1 MLESQNDVI
10 SRLIWLVSVLGA
22 AAVMVGPITPWFGV
36 VEALGLGACLV
47 ATTAL
52 WLRFVR
58 R

>member
-1 MLESQNDVI
+1 
-10 SRLIWLVSVLGA
+10 VLGA
-22 AAVMVGPITPWFGV
+22 AAVMVGPITPWFGPM
-36 VEALGLGACLV
+36 EALGLGTCLV

>member
-1 MLESQNDVI
+1 MLESRDDVI

-22 AAVMVGPITPWFGV
+22 AAVMVGPITLGP
-36 VEALGLGACLV
+36 VEALGLGTCLA

-52 WLRFVR
+52 CLRFVR